1 MPFPKRLLIPN
12 EELILDLRPHPVA
25 LALPV
30 LVVVAELVVAIW
42 LTLTFDFSSWI
53 WWAIVVVVFVIYPLR
68 RLIWWLTSNF
78 AVTTERVIHREGFI
92 AKRSMEIP
100 LEAIN
105 DVRFDQGIWDRIVGA
120 GSLRISSA
128 SEFGTNTF
136 NHIRHPEEVQKTI
149 YHQGEMN
156 KKRMY
161 QGDRAAPAAEAA
173 AASSGAPPA
182 PAGTTAPPPGAPSTT
197 TELERLAKLRDDGVL
212 TEAEFQAQK
221 AKVLGQG

>member
-30 LVVVAELVVAIW
+30 LVVVAELVVATW
-42 LTLTFDFSSWI
+42 LTVTFDFSSWI
-53 WWAIVVVVFVIYPLR
+53 WWAVVVVIFVLYPLR

-120 GSLRISSA
+120 GTLRISSA

-161 QGDRAAPAAEAA
+161 QGDQAASPAEAA
-173 AASSGAPPA
+173 AAAVGAPPA
-182 PAGTTAPPPGAPSTT
+182 PTGTTSVPGAPSTT

-221 AKVLGQG
+221 AKILGQG

>member
-30 LVVVAELVVAIW
+30 LVVVAELVVATW
-42 LTLTFDFSSWI
+42 LTVTFDFSSWI
-53 WWAIVVVVFVIYPLR
+53 WWAVVVVIFVLYPLR

-120 GSLRISSA
+120 GTLRISSA
-128 SEFGTNTF
+128 SEFGTSTF

-161 QGDRAAPAAEAA
+161 QGDRAGSPAEASA
-173 AASSGAPPA
+173 AAVGAPPA
-182 PAGTTAPPPGAPSTT
+182 PTGTTPAPGVPSTT

-221 AKVLGQG
+221 AKILGQG

>member
-1 MPFPKRLLIPN
+1 
-12 EELILDLRPHPVA
+12 LRQ
-25 LALPV
+25 
-30 LVVVAELVVAIW
+30 
-42 LTLTFDFSSWI
+42 
-53 WWAIVVVVFVIYPLR
+53 
-68 RLIWWLTSNF
+68 LIWWLTSNF

-120 GSLRISSA
+120 GTLRISSA

-161 QGDRAAPAAEAA
+161 QGDRAASPADAA
-173 AASSGAPPA
+173 AQGAPSA
-182 PAGTTAPPPGAPSTT
+182 PAGTTRPTQGAPSTT
-197 TELERLAKLRDDGVL
+197 SELERLAKLRDDGVL

-221 AKVLGQG
+221 ARVLGQG

>member
-1 MPFPKRLLIPN
+1 MPFPKRLLIPD

-30 LVVVAELVVAIW
+30 IVVVAELAVAIW
-42 LTLTFDFSSWI
+42 LTATVDFSSWI
-53 WWAIVVVVFVIYPLR
+53 WWALFLVIFVLYPLR

-78 AVTTERVIHREGFI
+78 AVTTDRVIHREGFI

-120 GSLRISSA
+120 GTLRISSA

-161 QGDRAAPAAEAA
+161 QGDRAGSPVDAA
-173 AASSGAPPA
+173 A
-182 PAGTTAPPPGAPSTT
+182 PAGTTSPSQGAPSTT

-212 TEAEFQAQK
+212 TEAEFEAQK
-221 AKVLGQG
+221 ARVLGQG